1 MPLIFVHPTLP
12 LLGYFSDLDADLP
25 DSEEVELDALDEL
38 DVLEEPD
45 ELDELDELEGLAE
58 LAESELL
65 EEEELDSSPDLLSLD
80 FES

>member
-1 MPLIFVHPTLP
+1 MP

-38 DVLEEPD
+38 EAFD
-45 ELDELDELEGLAE
+45 ELDELDELEGVVE